1 MADDPTT
8 SPTRPAHARP
18 GAAAAD
24 IRRTHRAL
32 LVYTL
37 ALVAASDDSNPG
49 LGWDDVMYAFG
60 GAGAFAIVLHALGA
74 MLARGTGIG
83 RSA

>member
-8 SPTRPAHARP
+8 SPTRPAHAGP

-24 IRRTHRAL
+24 VRRTHRAL

-37 ALVAASDDSNPG
+37 VLAAAADGSNPG
-49 LGWDDVMYAFG
+49 LGWDDVVYAFG
-60 GAGAFAIVLHALGA
+60 GAGAVAIVLHALGA
-74 MLARGTGIG
+74 MVARSTGIG